1 MLIRKIVERLLRC
14 EIHFFFFFFLF
25 FFFFFFWLDCIEIP
39 INGGESEFSSEEFF
53 RSNNIT
59 VSGISLVESTLLFSI
74 KAIHFKPNGPLNSPD
89 CYFFDLKLLFDNQ
102 GCCNVPYLLSQ
113 VITIFFNIH

>member
-1 MLIRKIVERLLRC
+1 LHIE
-14 EIHFFFFFFLF
+14 
-25 FFFFFFWLDCIEIP
+25 CIEIP

-53 RSNNIT
+53 REKNIT
-59 VSGISLVESTLLFSI
+59 VSGISLVEATLMFSI

-102 GCCNVPYLLSQ
+102 GDNLLSFL
-113 VITIFFNIH
+113 IFLRLILLNVY